1 MNSRNM
7 VISLIGRPNVGK
19 SSLFNALMK
28 QQFKTMTHDM
38 PGVTRD
44 RHYGI
49 ATFNDKDPTYPL
61 DAILVDTG
69 GFYPDGV
76 KESEFTKKDNVNSF
90 FNIMTE
96 QAAIAIGESDLVLF
110 VGDAREGM
118 LPIDEK
124 IIEVI
129 RSKGKKFWVLANKV
143 DSDSQVGLEA
153 DFYSLGIDAECVF
166 PVSASHA
173 RGLFDLRERI
183 HQELMDFEHKKQ
195 NEAPSLSRGV
205 TPREEVVAKV
215 ALIGAPN
222 AGKSTLL
229 NSLTGSKRALVSEI
243 AGTTVD
249 PIEAYFDLFFGPDAL
264 KLEKSSVR
272 PWDDGTLCRQY
283 EEFRKNNQDF
293 YQSMM
298 ESYVVENDGKD
309 ELDELFEDEDELNF
323 EQSDSNIDLDQLDS
337 QSDEYIES
345 ENMQFDD
352 ELSQEI
358 YSNVFEET
366 MEAVENKEEEEEESQ
381 QGSHWRS
388 IHLVDTAGIRR
399 RKSVTG
405 FIEEQSVYRS
415 LRCITESDIVIYMI
429 DATKGIGHQDRRLID
444 IALEKGKS
452 VIVAL
457 NKSDLIRKTV
467 NDPKKRKE
475 WIADLRRTIPWLE
488 FCELIPISAQN
499 GRGLGR
505 LKASLR
511 KTILV
516 RKSTVPTGE
525 LNRSIFEMVER
536 FPIVLKKSGGKRFK
550 VKYASMVKSDP
561 PTVLLFTNKSKGIPE
576 NYKKYLK
583 NALRKDFGFENTPIH
598 LVFRTGSDLAK
609 RIQRIQFNQIEKQ
622 Y

>member
-49 ATFNDKDPTYPL
+49 ATFTDKDPTYPL

-76 KESEFTKKDNVNSF
+76 KENEFSKKDNVNSF

-173 RGLFDLRERI
+173 RGLFDLKERI

-229 NSLTGSKRALVSEI
+229 NSLTGSKRALVSDI

-264 KLEKSSVR
+264 KLEKSSAR

-309 ELDELFEDEDELNF
+309 ELDELFEDEGELNF
-323 EQSDSNIDLDQLDS
+323 EQIDSNIDLDQLES
-337 QSDEYIES
+337 QSEEFVES

-366 MEAVENKEEEEEESQ
+366 MEAVEDKDDEEEESQ

-388 IHLVDTAGIRR
+388 VHLVDTAGIRR

-475 WIADLRRTIPWLE
+475 WISDLRRTIPWLE

-525 LNRSIFEMVER
+525 LNRSIFEIVER

-561 PTVLLFTNKSKGIPE
+561 PTVLFFTNKSKGIPE

>member
-1 MNSRNM
+1 MKTRNM
-7 VISLIGRPNVGK
+7 VISIIGRPNVGK

-28 QQFKTMTHDM
+28 HQFKTMIHDM

-49 ATFNDKDPTYPL
+49 ATFTDKDPTYPL

-76 KESEFTKKDNVNSF
+76 KENEFQKKDNVNAF
-90 FNIMTE
+90 FNIMTD
-96 QAAIAIGESDLVLF
+96 QAAIAISESDLVLF
-110 VGDAREGM
+110 VGDAREGL
-118 LPIDEK
+118 LPIDKK
-124 IIEVI
+124 IIDVI
-129 RSKGKKFWVLANKV
+129 RSKGKKFWVIVNKI
-143 DSDSQVGLEA
+143 DTDSQVGLEA
-153 DFYSLGIDAECVF
+153 DFYSLGVDAECVF

-173 RGLFDLRERI
+173 RGMFDLKERI
-183 HQELMDFEHKKQ
+183 HQELMDFEHASI
-195 NEAPSLSRGV
+195 NEAPTLSRGV

-229 NSLTGSKRALVSEI
+229 NALTGSKRALVSDI

-249 PIEAYFDLFFGPDAL
+249 PIEAYFDLYFGELAAD
-264 KLEKSSVR
+264 LEKSSAR
-272 PWDDGTLCRQY
+272 PWDDTMLCRQY
-283 EEFRKNNQDF
+283 EEFRKNNSDF

-298 ESYVVENDGKD
+298 DSYVVENEGRD
-309 ELDELFEDEDELNF
+309 ELDELFEDEGELNF
-323 EQSDSNIDLDQLDS
+323 DNNDSEIDLEALEQDTSEVSEEEMEFDS
-337 QSDEYIES
+337 ERE
-345 ENMQFDD
+345 E
-352 ELSQEI
+352 EI
-358 YSNVFEET
+358 YQNVFEET
-366 MEAVENKEEEEEESQ
+366 IENVEDAPEEEEKSE
-381 QGSHWRS
+381 GSHWRS

-399 RKSVTG
+399 KKSVQG
-405 FIEEQSVYRS
+405 FIEEQSIYRS
-415 LRCITESDIVIYMI
+415 LRCITESDIVIFMI

-452 VIVAL
+452 VVVAL
-457 NKSDLIRKTV
+457 NKCDQLRKTV

-475 WIADLRRTIPWLE
+475 WISDLRRTIPWLD
-488 FCELIPISAQN
+488 FCELIPISAQT
-499 GRGLGR
+499 GMGLGR
-505 LKASLR
+505 LKNSIR

-525 LNRSIFEMVER
+525 LNRSIFDIVER

-561 PTVLLFTNKSKGIPE
+561 PTVLFFTNKSKGIPE
-576 NYKKYLK
+576 NYKQYLK
-583 NALRKDFGFENTPIH
+583 NALRKDFGFHNTPIH

-609 RIQRIQFNQIEKQ
+609 RIQRIQFNQIDKSN
-622 Y
+622 